1 MASMTSRVA
10 SGCAHTVEPSE
21 FGTGQGKRK
30 SVGVIGENGESTW
43 WPPRIERGNKVPEE
57 LDDEDVAA
65 EGLMP
70 SIMDIA
76 MEKCGKE
83 RPVWHIE

>member
-10 SGCAHTVEPSE
+10 SKCAHTVEPPE
-21 FGTGQGKRK
+21 FGTGRGENCRK

-43 WPPRIERGNKVPEE
+43 RPPRIRRGNKVPER
-57 LDDEDVAA
+57 LDDEEDAA
-65 EGLMP
+65 EGMRP

-76 MEKCGKE
+76 ME
-83 RPVWHIE
+83 